1 MSRIVA
7 VTQGRVMVVTDLHGD
22 WLAYWRYVKRF
33 FELRAEGR
41 ADCLLFCGDLIHSYG
56 PEAGDYSLEIVLDLL
71 NLREELGDR
80 LIVLLGNHEVPHLYG
95 FPLRKGG
102 VSFTPRFER
111 VLGAHRA
118 EVLAF
123 FESLPFFVRTTA
135 GVALAHAGASRA
147 GSSPLGFR
155 ALAQY
160 SHTREVN
167 EVEARLRGQERA
179 ALRAAVVADE
189 RQSYEQMAVAELGV
203 SGPSDPRYD
212 HLLRGLLMSHWSE
225 NFPHLWDALFNR
237 NEQEYG
243 QREYRSALA
252 GFLANLS
259 DGFEP
264 QRYLVSGHIPVSG
277 GSQVV
282 AESQLRLAS
291 WTHAQPP
298 EAGQYLLFDAGQPI
312 ESLEALRAGLA
323 SIWI

>member
-1 MSRIVA
+1 MSRIVT
-7 VTQGRVMVVTDLHGD
+7 VTQGRLMVVTDLHGD

-33 FELRAEGR
+33 LELRAAGQ
-41 ADCLLFCGDLIHSYG
+41 ADTLLFCGDLIHSYG
-56 PEAGDYSLEIVLDLL
+56 PEAGDYSLEIILDLI

-80 LIVLLGNHEVPHLYG
+80 LIVLLGNHESPHLYG

-102 VSFTPRFER
+102 QSFTPRFER

-123 FESLPFFVRTTA
+123 FDSLPFFVRTAA

-147 GSSPLGFR
+147 GTAALGFR

-160 SHTREVN
+160 SHSREIAQ
-167 EVEARLRGQERA
+167 VEERLKRQERS
-179 ALRAAVVADE
+179 ALRTLVAAEQGQAYD
-189 RQSYEQMAVAELGV
+189 QMAVVELAV

-243 QREYRSALA
+243 LREYRAALA
-252 GFLANLS
+252 GFLNQLS

-264 QRYLVSGHIPVSG
+264 QRYLVSGHVPVRG

-282 AESQLRLAS
+282 AEWQLRLAS

-298 EAGQYLLFDAGQPI
+298 EAGQFLLFDAAQPVNG
-312 ESLEALRAGLA
+312 LEELRAGLGSVFA
-323 SIWI
+323 